1 MKFGIRELILVSAMV
16 ALLICS
22 YFFVFA
28 PSTKK
33 REGLKS
39 EMESRRQALVNLKQA
54 TSGIDDLGKKIE
66 ELQQAIS
73 FFEKKLPQEKEVD
86 KILKE
91 VWQMAEA
98 NSLQTK
104 TVKTLKSERGP
115 NYSEQ
120 PIQMTLAGDF
130 NGFYAFLLQ
139 LEKLPRITRVS
150 QMELEKI
157 NERDGEMIATMTL
170 SIFFEPDNSG
180 MTAAPPGN
188 ASASAR

>member
-28 PSTKK
+28 PSTQK
-33 REGLKS
+33 REALKE
-39 EMESRRQALVNLKQA
+39 EMQTRRQALVNLKTA
-54 TSGIDDLGKKIE
+54 TNGIDDLGKKIE

-104 TVKTLKSERGP
+104 SVKTLKTERGP

-120 PIQMTLAGDF
+120 PIQMVLAGDF

-150 QMELEKI
+150 QMELSKI
-157 NERDGEMIATMTL
+157 NERDGDMVCMMTL
-170 SIFFEPDNSG
+170 SIFFEPEGSSNAP
-180 MTAAPPGN
+180 AA

>member
-1 MKFGIRELILVSAMV
+1 MKFGFRELILVSAMV

-33 REGLKS
+33 RDALKE
-39 EMESRRQALVNLKQA
+39 EMQTRRQALVNLKTA
-54 TSGIDDLGKKIE
+54 TNGIDDLGKKIE

-104 TVKTLKSERGP
+104 SVKTLKTERGP

-120 PIQMTLAGDF
+120 PIQMVLAGDF

-150 QMELEKI
+150 
-157 NERDGEMIATMTL
+157 
-170 SIFFEPDNSG
+170 
-180 MTAAPPGN
+180 
-188 ASASAR
+188 

>member
-1 MKFGIRELILVSAMV
+1 MKFGIRELVLVSAMI
-16 ALLICS
+16 ALLVCS
-22 YFFVFA
+22 YVFVF
-28 PSTKK
+28 TKANAK
-33 REGLKS
+33 REKMKAEIATWRKEL
-39 EMESRRQALVNLKQA
+39 ANLDAKTA
-54 TSGIDDLGKKIE
+54 GIDNIGRKIE
-66 ELQQAIS
+66 ELQKAIQ
-73 FFEKKLPQEKEVD
+73 FFEKKLPQEREVD

-120 PIQMTLAGDF
+120 PIQMNLAGDF

-150 QMELEKI
+150 QMKLEKI
-157 NERDGEMIATMTL
+157 NERDGEMTAQMTL
-170 SIFFEPDNSG
+170 SIFFEPETG
-180 MTAAPPGN
+180 AT
-188 ASASAR
+188 ASAH